1 MKLKISRK
9 IDKNDQLHL
18 TLTGEMTIYTSAKLK
33 DILFNEIK
41 SNKGIMLD
49 LAKIDEADSAGFQL
63 LLFFKRESELL
74 GKNFIITELSNRLKS
89 ICTLYNEMI

>member
-41 SNKGIMLD
+41 SNLNQLISKANIIILNANNSEYFKKCNKSKSVVD
-49 LAKIDEADSAGFQL
+49 LLYSFTVEIPFMFHASFR
-63 LLFFKRESELL
+63 LF
-74 GKNFIITELSNRLKS
+74 
-89 ICTLYNEMI
+89 